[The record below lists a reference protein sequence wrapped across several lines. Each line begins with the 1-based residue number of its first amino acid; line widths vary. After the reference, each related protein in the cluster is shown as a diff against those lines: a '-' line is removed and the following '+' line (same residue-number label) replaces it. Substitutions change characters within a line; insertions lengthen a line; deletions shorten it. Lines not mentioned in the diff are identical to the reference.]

1 MSEKYEEISTR
12 EGAEKMKKHYYAVDK
27 APFCRFAFG
36 DYKPVVYVF
45 DSKAT
50 RDAWVCQAVCEAW
63 PGQEG
68 QKAAITD
75 LEAWALEKEA
85 ATHCGRGEGGVPW
98 WIAPDVIPG
107 LVEMWY

>member
-36 DYKPVVYVF
+36 DYKP
-45 DSKAT
+45 
-50 RDAWVCQAVCEAW
+50 VCQAVCEAW

-98 WIAPDVIPG
+98 WIAPDEIPG